1 MMSFP
6 KPSQINNVFITFLA
20 AALLIGCG
28 KEKKK
33 IDYIA
38 RVNDSYLT
46 KEDYA
51 KLVETSP
58 NKNFYK
64 AEIIR
69 NWINRELLYQ
79 EAKNEGID
87 KTDEFKKTIEESR
100 KDLAIAKLLENHYN
114 DADFSVNQKDAEKY
128 FETRKNEFKI
138 GDDYYLFN
146 FISFTNEDKAVHFR
160 TTVLESNW
168 NKALIAFKGD
178 PSINDEEAN
187 RFLPEHEIEPAALL
201 RLIQELNQDE
211 VSIVLPDRQNKY
223 LVVQLLQKF
232 EKGVVPPY
240 NLIRKNVE
248 KRFAADKREDIIKNY
263 INDLYSQNEIDVKN

>member
-1 MMSFP
+1 MTSFP
-6 KPSQINNVFITFLA
+6 KHLQINNIFITFFA

-28 KEKKK
+28 KKEKK

-38 RVNDSYLT
+38 RVNNSYLT
-46 KEDYA
+46 KEEYA
-51 KLVETSP
+51 KLVDAAP

-79 EAKNEGID
+79 EAKSEGID

-114 DADFSVNQKDAEKY
+114 DAGFSVNQKDVEKY
-128 FETRKNEFKI
+128 FNAHKNEFKI
-138 GDDYYLFN
+138 GDDYYLIN
-146 FISFTNEDKAVHFR
+146 FIRFTNEDKAIHFR

-168 NKALIAFKGD
+168 NKALIAFRGD
-178 PSINDEEAN
+178 PSINN
-187 RFLPEHEIEPAALL
+187 KKTGWFLPEHEIEPVALL
-201 RLIQELNQDE
+201 RLIQELNKDE
-211 VSIVLPDRQNKY
+211 LSIVLPDEHNKY
-223 LVVQLLQKF
+223 IVVQLIQKF
-232 EKGVVPPY
+232 EKGVIPPF
-240 NLIRKNVE
+240 NLIRKDIE
-248 KRFAADKREDIIKNY
+248 KRFIADKKEDIMKNY